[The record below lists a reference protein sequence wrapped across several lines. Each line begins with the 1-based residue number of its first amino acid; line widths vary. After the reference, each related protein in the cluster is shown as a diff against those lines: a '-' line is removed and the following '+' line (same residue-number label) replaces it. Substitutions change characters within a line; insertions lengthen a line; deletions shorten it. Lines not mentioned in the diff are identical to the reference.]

1 MKAFIPLR
9 LVAVNRRVT
18 NHSTMEVE
26 LTNTWLLVVWW
37 ATLVNGCQVS
47 NGLCGKHLTVST
59 GNVSTICLSMN
70 LNEAECVES
79 ITDDK
84 CCHYVVSA
92 FDKNPAQLIRSRH
105 WLWRSRLSA
114 IWLAV
119 EAVTLQVSWDDCAPI
134 QWKYLICIQLRLD
147 STGAKFLRPES
158 QRFVG
163 RIDWTARQKGSFM
176 QIRFLFK
183 KKIIIQLN

>member
-1 MKAFIPLR
+1 
-9 LVAVNRRVT
+9 
-18 NHSTMEVE
+18 MELE

-70 LNEAECVES
+70 LNEAESVES

-84 CCHYVVSA
+84 CCHYLVSA

-105 WLWRSRLSA
+105 
-114 IWLAV
+114 
-119 EAVTLQVSWDDCAPI
+119 
-134 QWKYLICIQLRLD
+134 
-147 STGAKFLRPES
+147 
-158 QRFVG
+158 
-163 RIDWTARQKGSFM
+163 
-176 QIRFLFK
+176 
-183 KKIIIQLN
+183 